1 MLLSVQFQMANDK
14 QEGSI
19 KAYKAAK
26 WITLILALVFAI
38 LALFLFFNLLM
49 YTDTTGSKVTRSYQ
63 AAGLSAVFILHS
75 IFFVLQ
81 QSYAETK
88 KAKAY

>member
-1 MLLSVQFQMANDK
+1 MGGDNK

-38 LALFLFFNLLM
+38 LAIFLFFNLLM
-49 YTDTTGSKVTRSYQ
+49 YTDTTGTKVTRCYQ
-63 AAGLSAVFILHS
+63 SAGLSAVFILHAV
-75 IFFVLQ
+75 FFVLQ
-81 QSYAETK
+81 QTYAESK
-88 KAKAY
+88 KAKVY